1 MKRVLVL
8 LALLGALTIA
18 VIPAAAQTCEDEIGC
33 VELGPDDPIVIGTMF
48 TTSGATAFL
57 GEDSL
62 GGVEIA
68 VMEREP
74 VLGRDIELV
83 NEDSLCSAEG
93 GQTAAQRIVS
103 DDEILGVIGTSC
115 SGAASG
121 ALPIISEAGYLMIS
135 PSNTSPALANNDVEA
150 GGLYQPGYFRT
161 AHNDLFQ
168 GRLAAQFAI
177 QVLGAE
183 TVATI
188 HDGDPYTEGLT
199 TAMANAFTDL
209 GGEVV
214 FEGAVSPNDTDM
226 TAVLTEVAAD
236 SPDVLYFPVFEP
248 ASNFIASQARDTSG
262 LEDTT
267 LMTADGSFV
276 ASFVENTGEA
286 ALGMYQSGPF
296 ISGEEYNEFLAT
308 WEEEIGG
315 TPPSGFH
322 AHAYD
327 ATNMLL
333 NAIEEVAVEGED
345 GTVLIGRQAL
355 RDALSAIEGFDGLTG
370 TLTCQTEAPFLGDC
384 ATGEGLAIFQ
394 ITEAQF
400 EEDGWPPEPVWTPAD
415 AEGAD
420 DMDEDMDES
429 DDTDDTDDSDDSDA

>member
-1 MKRVLVL
+1 MKRFLVL
-8 LALLGALTIA
+8 LALLSLFTVATAPA
-18 VIPAAAQTCEDEIGC
+18 VAQECDDEIGC
-33 VELGPDDPIVIGTMF
+33 VEVGPDDPIVIGTMF

-74 VLGRDIELV
+74 VLGRDIEV
-83 NEDSLCSAEG
+83 VEEDSLCSAEG

-135 PSNTSPALANNDVEA
+135 PSNTSPALADNDIDA

-177 QVLGAE
+177 QVLEAE

-214 FEGAVSPNDTDM
+214 FEGAVSPSDTDM

-248 ASNFIASQARDTSG
+248 ASNFIASQARDTAG
-262 LEDTT
+262 LEDTI

-276 ASFVENTGEA
+276 ASFVDNTGEA

-296 ISGEEYNEFLAT
+296 VSGEEYNEFLAT

-333 NAIEEVAVEGED
+333 NAIEEVAVELED
-345 GTVLIGRQAL
+345 GTLIIGRQAL
-355 RDALSAIEGFDGLTG
+355 RDAMSSIEDFDGLTG

-400 EEDGWPPEPVWTPAD
+400 EEDGWPPSPVWTPAD
-415 AEGAD
+415 AESGEGEMEDEEMD
-420 DMDEDMDES
+420 DAE
-429 DDTDDTDDSDDSDA
+429 TDDSESDE

>member
-1 MKRVLVL
+1 MKRVLL
-8 LALLGALTIA
+8 LLGLLGLFA
-18 VIPAAAQTCEDEIGC
+18 VAMGPAAAQTCEDEIGC
-33 VELGPDDPIVIGTMF
+33 VEVGPDDPIVIGTMF

-68 VMEREP
+68 VSERGTVLERE
-74 VLGRDIELV
+74 IELV
-83 NEDSLCSAEG
+83 NEDSLCTAEG

-135 PSNTSPALANNDVEA
+135 PSNTSPALADDDIEA

-168 GRLAAQFAI
+168 GRLAAEFAI

-183 TVATI
+183 TVATV
-188 HDGDPYTEGLT
+188 HDGDPYTQGL
-199 TAMANAFTDL
+199 ANAMSSAFAEL

-214 FEGAVSPNDTDM
+214 FEGAVSPSDTDM
-226 TAVLTEVAAD
+226 TAVLTEVAAAA
-236 SPDVLYFPVFEP
+236 PDVLYFPVFEP
-248 ASNFIASQARDTSG
+248 ASNFLTSQARDTSG
-262 LEDTT
+262 LEDAT

-276 ASFVENTGEA
+276 ASFVENTGDA
-286 ALGMYQSGPF
+286 ALGMFQSGPF
-296 ISGEEYNEFLAT
+296 VSGEEYNAFLET

-315 TPPSGFH
+315 IPPSGFH

-345 GTVLIGRQAL
+345 GTLIIGRQAL
-355 RDALSAIEGFDGLTG
+355 RDALSSIEGFDGLTG
-370 TLTCQTEAPFLGDC
+370 SLTCQTEAPFLGDC
-384 ATGEGLAIFQ
+384 ATGEGLAIFE

-400 EEDGWPPEPVWTPAD
+400 DEGGWPPAPVWTPAD
-415 AEGAD
+415 AMGE
-420 DMDEDMDES
+420 EDMEAEATEES
-429 DDTDDTDDSDDSDA
+429 GD